1 MTGTDLAV
9 LGRTVVHLRPEQVA
23 FRARLRMQGAGL
35 RRFPEA
41 GRRVLSGPASSA
53 AAGWPEAFRPVDAL
67 ILGRW
72 PVLLE
77 LQAGKIRLLGQV
89 RELGDAPG
97 WDHTGAPQL
106 WRFHLHLLGLGVGT
120 GCGP

>member
-23 FRARLRMQGAGL
+23 YRARLRVQGACL

-41 GRRVLSGPASSA
+41 GRRVLSGPAPSA

-72 PVLLE
+72 PVLPE
-77 LQAGKIRLLGQV
+77 LQAAVGMRNGHRTLDIIGHRLAG
-89 RELGDAPG
+89 
-97 WDHTGAPQL
+97 
-106 WRFHLHLLGLGVGT
+106 
-120 GCGP
+120 